1 MQVAQQQA
9 LQTNFVGIEIRRNV
23 LDDAALEAKRRGLQ
37 NLVFLHGNMNV
48 QQKLLL
54 ESLPAPVRS
63 VSIFHPDPWMKK
75 RHLKRRLVTGEFVKE
90 LATLLPKGTP
100 VYLQTDVEELFM
112 YMVETFVASQ
122 LYTPQLLPENP
133 FALLTDREAFVTSQ
147 GGDIFRV
154 AFCVGADGHQQQQQ

>member
-1 MQVAQQQA
+1 MQVAEQQSER
-9 LQTNFVGIEIRRNV
+9 TNFVGIEIRRNV

-54 ESLPAPVRS
+54 GSLPAPVRS

-75 RHLKRRLVTGEFVKE
+75 RHLKRRLVTDEFVRE

-112 YMVETFVASQ
+112 YMVEIFEGSQ
-122 LYTPQLLPENP
+122 LYTPELLPENP
-133 FALLTDREAFVTSQ
+133 FALPTDREAFVKGQ

-154 AFCVGADGHQQQQQ
+154 AFCVGAADDQPQQR